1 MADTGKCKGNG
12 DSGGASAAAG
22 DNGGDG
28 DDAAGAASVRDG
40 AGDPNACRAAPSR
53 GRGARHA
60 DSRSHAIRGRSRPSM
75 NRPTQAL
82 LQEADP

>member
-1 MADTGKCKGNG
+1 MADTGKCKG
-12 DSGGASAAAG
+12 DSGGAFA
-22 DNGGDG
+22 GGDDGGRSEG
-28 DDAAGAASVRDG
+28 DDGANAASVRDG